1 MTQLLSE
8 RPVSKCVSVLLFLFL
23 FFLLPSIC
31 FLLLSPF
38 FLPFLP
44 IFLSLS
50 KKKKSPEAQGWLSF
64 HLCPPPPKSRAI
76 SLPIVTGGE
85 RVSDPLPQKIP
96 QPLPRPVISF
106 LCRPAREATLPLLLR
121 RSLAVLSE
129 LNSHKKGKRLFGRT
143 YPSAANTSRSLE
155 RRETATPPRSLLSFG
170 AQALRFHKGIYRADW
185 RLWGWN
191 GLRTKWRARRGT
203 GTPVCFVWAGIVYQG
218 MKTSSHWK
226 GMFGKEMT
234 SGGSTQWLPG
244 EAVWVSKRSEPPT
257 WTKLFRLGEEGAGI
271 TGALWC
277 LKQPLPSKDS
287 CPLDKLFYK
296 RRKRKKKN
304 NLSGVKAYWKI
315 KEMFPNAPFS
325 SELS

>member
-8 RPVSKCVSVLLFLFL
+8 TPASKRVSVLLFLFL

-50 KKKKSPEAQGWLSF
+50 LKKKKSPEAQGWLSL
-64 HLCPPPPKSRAI
+64 HLRPPPPKSRAI

-129 LNSHKKGKRLFGRT
+129 LNSRKKGKRLFGRT
-143 YPSAANTSRSLE
+143 YPSAANTSRPLE
-155 RRETATPPRSLLSFG
+155 GRETATPPRSLRSFG

-185 RLWGWN
+185 RLWGWS
-191 GLRTKWRARRGT
+191 GLRTSGEQEEGQAPLSALRGRELFTKGWKRPLTEKECLARKWPLEAQPSGSLGRQSGWVRDQTPQPGQSSSGWARRGL
-203 GTPVCFVWAGIVYQG
+203 
-218 MKTSSHWK
+218 
-226 GMFGKEMT
+226 
-234 SGGSTQWLPG
+234 GSQ
-244 EAVWVSKRSEPPT
+244 
-257 WTKLFRLGEEGAGI
+257 
-271 TGALWC
+271 
-277 LKQPLPSKDS
+277 
-287 CPLDKLFYK
+287 
-296 RRKRKKKN
+296 
-304 NLSGVKAYWKI
+304 
-315 KEMFPNAPFS
+315 
-325 SELS
+325 ELCDV